1 MDPLV
6 TIGAD
11 GTITDVNNATEKV
24 TGYSRNELITTDFS
38 EYFTEPAKAKSGYQ
52 QVFRDGYVRDYPLEI
67 QHRNGHTT
75 PVLYNAS
82 VYRDELVM
90 LLVFLQLHVTFP
102 NLKKQ
107 KKN

>member
-38 EYFTEPAKAKSGYQ
+38 EYFTEPAKAKSGYK

-67 QHRNGHTT
+67 QHRRRTHYTC
-75 PVLYNAS
+75 S
-82 VYRDELVM
+82 
-90 LLVFLQLHVTFP
+90 LQCFCL
-102 NLKKQ
+102 Q
-107 KKN
+107 G